1 MGVVLPFPR
10 APDKL
15 CIVRK
20 RPIYANNPL
29 RALCFSSLFSHTSWG
44 LLVTLLDMLCLLMC
58 VLLPLSS
65 FCHPRGNT
73 SDKLLSN
80 RHVAPLKF
88 VFKMVSDVLLLPY
101 FLGVAVAI
109 HDIVL
114 DLHQRCDLFTA
125 LLLQDKLG
133 SELEPAGPLVWS
145 CRESW
150 AEGSCPWRWLEMSSC
165 SWVGSWAE
173 AAESVGQR
181 RWDLVSRSRFH
192 CWLGDTGQGTEPPHA
207 SDPPHGT
214 RTGCCLCEMIWD
226 LWVKS
231 SWQELSELAG
241 QNCWSQFGL

>member
-1 MGVVLPFPR
+1 
-10 APDKL
+10 
-15 CIVRK
+15 
-20 RPIYANNPL
+20 
-29 RALCFSSLFSHTSWG
+29 
-44 LLVTLLDMLCLLMC
+44 MLCLLMC

-109 HDIVL
+109 HDVVL

-145 CRESW
+145 CRES
-150 AEGSCPWRWLEMSSC
+150 
-165 SWVGSWAE
+165 
-173 AAESVGQR
+173 
-181 RWDLVSRSRFH
+181 
-192 CWLGDTGQGTEPPHA
+192 
-207 SDPPHGT
+207 
-214 RTGCCLCEMIWD
+214 
-226 LWVKS
+226 
-231 SWQELSELAG
+231 
-241 QNCWSQFGL
+241 